1 LKRQTIL
8 VVDDQPEIL
17 KTVSG
22 LLEDEGYCT
31 ITASNGTEGLAKLQ
45 ESEVALVLLDIFM
58 PGIDGLETLG
68 RAREAAPEVPV
79 VMISGQATVDAA
91 VRAIKLGA
99 VDFVEKPLQP
109 ERLLLSVKNALAM
122 EDLRDQNV
130 RLAGELKR
138 QRQMLGE
145 SEPMTKLREEIRRA
159 APSRARILIIG
170 ENGTG
175 KELVAAAV
183 HELSPRK
190 DRPFVKVNCAA
201 IPKDLIESELFGH
214 EKGAFTGAVSRK
226 EGKFDLADGGS
237 ILLDE
242 IGDMSLETQA
252 KLLRVLEEGEFER
265 LGGKSSIKVDVRVIS
280 STNKNLIEEI
290 KHGRFRED
298 LYFRIAAVPIR
309 VPPLRERKEDIP
321 LLARY
326 FARVFSEEN
335 NRPLKRF
342 SDRAVASLVAYD
354 WPGNIRE
361 LKNVVERLVIMTDE
375 EMVTEGCL
383 ASVGQEAAGPS
394 QARTLNERV
403 DEYERALILGE
414 LKKNGW
420 NVSHA
425 AAKLGMD
432 RANLHR
438 KMRRYGI
445 QRGSGSDRG
454 PDGDFGGGSES
465 GPGNGAESGP
475 QSGSESGAD
484 SGS

>member
-1 LKRQTIL
+1 MKKQTIL
-8 VVDDQPEIL
+8 IVDDEPEIL

-22 LLEDEGYCT
+22 LLEDEGYST
-31 ITASNGTEGLAKLQ
+31 ITAPNGTDGLAKLQ
-45 ESEVALVLLDIFM
+45 DSEVSLMLLDIFM

-91 VRAIKLGA
+91 VKAIKLGA

-122 EDLRDQNV
+122 EDLKFRYG
-130 RLAGELKR
+130 RLAGELKK

-145 SEPMTKLREEIRRA
+145 SEPMRKLREEIKRA
-159 APSRARILIIG
+159 APSRARVLIVG

-175 KELVAAAV
+175 KELVAAAI
-183 HELSPRK
+183 HEMSPRK
-190 DRPFVKVNCAA
+190 DKPFVKVNCAA
-201 IPKDLIESELFGH
+201 IPRDLIESELFGH
-214 EKGAFTGAVSRK
+214 EKGAFTGALARK

-237 ILLDE
+237 LLLDE
-242 IGDMSLETQA
+242 IGDMSLDTQA

-265 LGGKSSIKVDVRVIS
+265 LGGKISIKVDVRVIS
-280 STNKNLIEEI
+280 STNKNLIEQI
-290 KHGRFRED
+290 RRDRFRED

-321 LLARY
+321 LLAKH
-326 FARVFSEEN
+326 FARVFCEEN
-335 NRPLKRF
+335 NRPLKQF
-342 SDRAVASLVAYD
+342 SDRALASLVAYD
-354 WPGNIRE
+354 WPGNVRE

-375 EMVTEGCL
+375 EVVTEACL
-383 ASVGQEAAGPS
+383 SAIGQDVPTPSSAKTLSEMVDNYEQAMIAS
-394 QARTLNERV
+394 
-403 DEYERALILGE
+403 E
-414 LKKNGW
+414 LKKSGW
-420 NVSHA
+420 NVSQA

-445 QRGSGSDRG
+445 EREGGAKDTG
-454 PDGDFGGGSES
+454 PHEPVSE
-465 GPGNGAESGP
+465 GL
-475 QSGSESGAD
+475 
-484 SGS
+484 